1 MHKACGPLQKKAMYA
16 ATRLWKKK
24 GRSEF
29 LKLKLQ
35 NPEAAYQTIAMLR
48 KGKSS
53 VIVQHHLKNVVE
65 SISRTSRLRE
75 TESRMR
81 VDFVEYHYEMKR
93 RRGWKKAKCEIK
105 WEKLK
110 EDAALSLPKKEPG
123 KPLTMLMPCNAV
135 TAKDELLDFKK
146 EAKGTPGEV
155 ASRKNFKAIGAD
167 TMPNLK
173 FKKAHL
179 KLKAASRKR
188 RKEEE
193 EDEDEES
200 DDDGEGEDQE
210 SEDEEGTEIEEGVDE
225 DEEDEDVNSDDKEK
239 EESDDDSEEQED
251 SDDDSEVRG
260 MIAKKGRGRGRGGSK
275 PPRESPRSKTELLK
289 ELRGYPTKHLDFRNG
304 NHLIVLNERMENLLK
319 TTADSFMVRFVSK

>member
-1 MHKACGPLQKKAMYA
+1 MKC
-16 ATRLWKKK
+16 
-24 GRSEF
+24 
-29 LKLKLQ
+29 
-35 NPEAAYQTIAMLR
+35 
-48 KGKSS
+48 
-53 VIVQHHLKNVVE
+53 
-65 SISRTSRLRE
+65 
-75 TESRMR
+75 
-81 VDFVEYHYEMKR
+81 KR
-93 RRGWKKAKCEIK
+93 RRGWKKSKCEIK

-155 ASRKNFKAIGAD
+155 ASRKNLQAIGAN

-173 FKKAHL
+173 VKKAHL

-251 SDDDSEVRG
+251 SDDDSEEQPG
-260 MIAKKGRGRGRGGSK
+260 KKGRGRG
-275 PPRESPRSKTELLK
+275 
-289 ELRGYPTKHLDFRNG
+289 
-304 NHLIVLNERMENLLK
+304 
-319 TTADSFMVRFVSK
+319 A